1 MKNISNAG
9 ILRKFAATRYL
20 THLQNMP
27 MSAGSSGNNG
37 IIFMKQVKLKYLL
50 SYTLRG
56 IIIRHEHTKD
66 LLSNLTADVQI
77 ARQNH
82 VTRNWTKP
90 GTGTYA
96 VLKGTLQSELKL
108 CTGCTLVLG

>member
-1 MKNISNAG
+1 
-9 ILRKFAATRYL
+9 
-20 THLQNMP
+20 
-27 MSAGSSGNNG
+27 
-37 IIFMKQVKLKYLL
+37 MKQVKLKYLL

-96 VLKGTLQSELKL
+96 VATSHTVKTKYLKTSYTVGLNMKHTIQSENFGDGQSPSSCNIVRNLKTFIL
-108 CTGCTLVLG
+108 CRTH